1 MMTRKSVQRRRGD
14 FMLRACTF
22 MALCVGGIVLLASDE
37 AVEGRRQDGLLP
49 RDLQQGSL
57 AGQETPL
64 CRTVPAPGVG
74 DQTRNKSTDADI
86 NKVTLSK
93 EQLST
98 TVECIGKG
106 SAVALVPKKKEEACV
121 IKPGA
126 TVENCNSEGSSSL
139 RSLLQAN
146 REITWTDA
154 VLSSGDGHRQTRRLE
169 LTEDDLP
176 FTDKSFFVGCT
187 SEVDGHVK
195 SAPAAAKTCRIDVSV
210 LARSSKVEENVV
222 TCAYG
227 AESNPRPLEVEL
239 TSRNNTVVVACGA
252 DGSIAPPS
260 YNTHYCDD
268 TLQSCDKSY
277 TDIFPKFDSTWWS
290 GEAGKDDA
298 PVKLTIPKES
308 FPVEDQ
314 RFYVGCSPKKNGDG
328 SSGGSRAGA
337 GPETQAPA
345 ASPTRCKVMV
355 TVRAAAASSSVSSI
369 VGDVV
374 AAAGAT
380 AIASFVGGLF

>member
-1 MMTRKSVQRRRGD
+1 MV
-14 FMLRACTF
+14 
-22 MALCVGGIVLLASDE
+22 LCVGGVQLVARGG
-37 AVEGRRQDGLLP
+37 AVEGRPREVFLP
-49 RDLQQGSL
+49 RDLQLVTREEQASTLCRSVLAPGQCWRISEQKHRYRHSQGST
-57 AGQETPL
+57 A
-64 CRTVPAPGVG
+64 VPEN
-74 DQTRNKSTDADI
+74 DD
-86 NKVTLSK
+86 
-93 EQLST
+93 
-98 TVECIGKG
+98 
-106 SAVALVPKKKEEACV
+106 EACV
-121 IKPGA
+121 
-126 TVENCNSEGSSSL
+126 VEPDANVSTCENDRKSTL
-139 RSLLQAN
+139 QHLLQAKRN
-146 REITWTDA
+146 ITWVGAKGPTDEHQGKA
-154 VLSSGDGHRQTRRLE
+154 RTLE

-176 FTDKSFFVGCT
+176 FTDKSFFVGCKSAAT
-187 SEVDGHVK
+187 GQLK

-222 TCAYG
+222 TYAYG

-298 PVKLTIPKES
+298 PVKLTIQKES

-328 SSGGSRAGA
+328 SSGGSRADA

-345 ASPTRCKVMV
+345 ASPTRCKVMF

-374 AAAGAT
+374 AAAGTSAVD
-380 AIASFVGGLF
+380 APAVVLFRLL

>member
-1 MMTRKSVQRRRGD
+1 MTTKIVRRRRGD
-14 FMLRACTF
+14 FTSKARKL
-22 MALCVGGIVLLASDE
+22 MALCVSGVLLLTGGE
-37 AVEGRRQDGLLP
+37 CVEGRLQTEALVP
-49 RDLQQGSL
+49 RALQKVPEDQ
-57 AGQETPL
+57 QETTL
-64 CRTVPAPGVG
+64 CRIVTPSASV
-74 DQTRNKSTDADI
+74 DKSRTKSTDTDI
-86 NKVTLSK
+86 HKVTLSK
-93 EQLST
+93 NQLT
-98 TVECIGKG
+98 ATVECVGQG
-106 SAVALVPKKKEEACV
+106 STAVPQKDDEACV
-121 IKPGA
+121 VKPDA
-126 TVENCNSEGSSSL
+126 NVSTCENDRKNTL
-139 RSLLQAN
+139 QNLLQAK
-146 REITWTDA
+146 RKITWVDA
-154 VLSSGDGHRQTRRLE
+154 KDPPDENQGKARTLE

-176 FTDKSFFVGCT
+176 FTDKSFFVGCK
-187 SEVDGHVK
+187 SAAAGQLK

-355 TVRAAAASSSVSSI
+355 TVRAGAASSLASHSLHAVAAAAAAS
-369 VGDVV
+369 GL
-374 AAAGAT
+374 T
-380 AIASFVGGLF
+380 GLFAGSL